1 MLRKICRF
9 LTSVPVVP
17 VVSQRVIVGP
27 FVVVCVF
34 VVTHVSVFCG
44 GVVFVLLPVVG
55 GVVPPPPL
63 PVLPPPVLPPP
74 VVGGVVAGGVV
85 GGTYVQLCVVTGL
98 PPVHSD
104 GLDDVT
110 VLDCV
115 LFDWHV
121 PYALYVK
128 EVQV

>member
-1 MLRKICRF
+1 M
-9 LTSVPVVP
+9 PVVP

-27 FVVVCVF
+27 LVVV
-34 VVTHVSVFCG
+34 VVEHVSVFCG
-44 GVVFVLLPVVG
+44 GVVVVLPPVVG
-55 GVVPPPPL
+55 GGVIGGM
-63 PVLPPPVLPPP
+63 VLPPPVLPPP
-74 VVGGVVAGGVV
+74 VVGGVAGGGGVVV

-98 PPVHSD
+98 PPVHPD